1 MAAASLGGRRPSGAV
16 CGEDAEVKW
25 SREKT
30 CTVQHMPKNMGRNT
44 AGNGSVLGVSLMYI
58 YYNTCWTTNTRNGTQ
73 CVYGGL
79 NVHPEGFYER
89 VLKGKNGFQLVAD
102 IIFQLCYKYIRFI

>member
-30 CTVQHMPKNMGRNT
+30 CTVQHMLKKHCWGWERFRGELT
-44 AGNGSVLGVSLMYI
+44 VYILQHVLDNKHSQWDTLCLWRGYTL
-58 YYNTCWTTNTRNGTQ
+58 R
-73 CVYGGL
+73 
-79 NVHPEGFYER
+79 GFYER
-89 VLKGKNGFQLVAD
+89 VLKGKNGFQLIAD
-102 IIFQLCYKYIRFI
+102 FIFHLLQIH

>member
-30 CTVQHMPKNMGRNT
+30 CTVQHMLRNMGRNT
-44 AGNGSVLGVSLMYI
+44 AGDGSVLGVKRPILYMLHHMLDNKHS
-58 YYNTCWTTNTRNGTQ
+58 Q
-73 CVYGGL
+73 
-79 NVHPEGFYER
+79 
-89 VLKGKNGFQLVAD
+89 
-102 IIFQLCYKYIRFI
+102 